1 MTTELEALK
10 VFLKIPLVKV
20 FIVLML
26 LPSGLFG
33 WLWFKNQ
40 SIILEQ
46 QKECNQTTQKI
57 QAQYNQKVEEIY
69 KHFLEK
75 TENQIEVIREIQ
87 NKKSH
92 EKVSKNIHRSGRS

>member
-1 MTTELEALK
+1 MLTTEIETLK

-20 FIVLML
+20 FILLML
-26 LPSGLFG
+26 LPSGVFG
-33 WLWFKNQ
+33 WLWYDNQ
-40 SIILEQ
+40 KIILEQ
-46 QKECNQTTQKI
+46 QKECNKV

-87 NKKSH
+87 SKQSH
-92 EKVSKNIHRSGRS
+92 EKASKSNHRSGSS